1 VAAWIKVVVA
11 LVPMMVGTLAA
22 LAWSNSHTL
31 ALLSREYADLLAE
44 QQHQRDLLEQRIAGC
59 K

>member
-1 VAAWIKVVVA
+1 MTVWVKVAVA
-11 LVPMMVGTLAA
+11 LVPMTVGTLAA

-31 ALLSREYADLLAE
+31 ALLRREYADLLAE
-44 QQHQRDLLEQRIAGC
+44 QQHQRDLLEQRLAAC

>member
-1 VAAWIKVVVA
+1 MAAWIKVVVA

-31 ALLSREYADLLAE
+31 ALLSREYADLL
-44 QQHQRDLLEQRIAGC
+44 EQRIAGC